1 MSINESLAT
10 LPIFNGM
17 SKTEVDAALAAG
29 HHVEVSSGEHVITQG
44 KMVRNL
50 WFILK
55 GQCQVTRRTDN
66 GCQLTLATLGPMTQ
80 FGEMSFFHA
89 APHSA
94 DIVALTD
101 MELVRLA
108 REDYDALLEAGN
120 PIALKIATNSLEQ
133 LAQRL
138 RKTDQ
143 WITNLVCE
151 EDNKPSAS
159 EWTTFREIIFRGQ

>member
-1 MSINESLAT
+1 MNLHESLAE

-17 SKTEVDAALAAG
+17 TSTEVSGALAVG
-29 HHVEVSSGEHVITQG
+29 HHVEVNAGEHIITQG
-44 KMVRNL
+44 KMLRNL
-50 WFILK
+50 WFILA
-55 GQCQVTRRTDN
+55 GECQVTRRTES
-66 GCQLTLATLGPMTQ
+66 GCQLTLATLGPLTQ

-94 DIVALTD
+94 DVIAQTD
-101 MELVRLA
+101 MQLVRLA
-108 REDYDALLEAGN
+108 REDYDKLLEAGN

-138 RKTDQ
+138 RSTDK
-143 WITNLVCE
+143 WITNLVCQ

-159 EWTTFREIIFRGQ
+159 EWTTFREIIFRGE